1 LAIFAS
7 IDATQGIVME
17 SAESLLEGLDEQQR
31 LAATAL
37 LGPVRIIA
45 SAGSGKTK
53 TISHRI
59 AYGVATGVYAPDKV
73 LALSYTA
80 RSAAELRARINAL
93 GIPAVQVRTIHAAAL
108 AQLRYFWPQLT
119 GVNAPRVIG
128 SKKELLLE
136 SLKSLKIESSQSIL
150 RELASEIEWWKYSLL
165 SPEEYAESNR
175 QLESINHSV
184 ATEVV
189 REYEK
194 LKSAQ
199 KLIDWED
206 VLLLTLGMVQSE
218 PRVSEHVRS
227 QYRFFTIDE
236 FQDVSPLQF
245 ALLEQWL
252 GDRSDLCVVGDPR
265 QTIYSFAGASQG
277 YLTGFESRFESTVSV
292 ELSNNYRSGV
302 EVVKLAN
309 RVMGDFSPM
318 SAISGIG
325 SVSFK
330 EFPNEAKEASSIA
343 TMIAE
348 DIENGIAESEIAV
361 LFRVNSQ
368 AEPISQQL
376 SELHIRHQL
385 KTQEKFFQQ
394 PVISQAVQL
403 IRASRFIEQKPASE
417 VVADVLRS
425 LGWTLSPS
433 GELSN
438 WESLQALYEAL
449 TEQELTISET
459 IELID
464 SLQLQQFEPV
474 RQLVT
479 LSTIHAAK
487 GLEWKKVYFIG
498 VSEGLVPFK
507 MATTEEQINEERRL
521 CYVAT
526 TRAKQQLIISHSKHS
541 GELSRFLRM
550 PADSRN

>member
-1 LAIFAS
+1 
-7 IDATQGIVME
+7 ME

>member
-1 LAIFAS
+1 
-7 IDATQGIVME
+7 ME

-309 RVMGDFSPM
+309 RVMSDFSPM

-330 EFPNEAKEASSIA
+330 EFPNEVKEASSIA

>member
-1 LAIFAS
+1 
-7 IDATQGIVME
+7 ME

-189 REYEK
+189 MEYER

-206 VLLLTLGMVQSE
+206 VLVLTLGMVQSE

>member
-1 LAIFAS
+1 
-7 IDATQGIVME
+7 ME

-189 REYEK
+189 MEYEK

-218 PRVSEHVRS
+218 PRVSERVRS

-309 RVMGDFSPM
+309 RVMSDFSPM

>member
-1 LAIFAS
+1 
-7 IDATQGIVME
+7 ME

-189 REYEK
+189 MEYEK

-309 RVMGDFSPM
+309 RVMSDFSPM

>member
-1 LAIFAS
+1 
-7 IDATQGIVME
+7 
-17 SAESLLEGLDEQQR
+17 
-31 LAATAL
+31 
-37 LGPVRIIA
+37 
-45 SAGSGKTK
+45 
-53 TISHRI
+53 
-59 AYGVATGVYAPDKV
+59 
-73 LALSYTA
+73 
-80 RSAAELRARINAL
+80 
-93 GIPAVQVRTIHAAAL
+93 
-108 AQLRYFWPQLT
+108 
-119 GVNAPRVIG
+119 
-128 SKKELLLE
+128 
-136 SLKSLKIESSQSIL
+136 
-150 RELASEIEWWKYSLL
+150 
-165 SPEEYAESNR
+165 
-175 QLESINHSV
+175 
-184 ATEVV
+184 
-189 REYEK
+189 
-194 LKSAQ
+194 
-199 KLIDWED
+199 
-206 VLLLTLGMVQSE
+206 
-218 PRVSEHVRS
+218 
-227 QYRFFTIDE
+227 
-236 FQDVSPLQF
+236 
-245 ALLEQWL
+245 
-252 GDRSDLCVVGDPR
+252 
-265 QTIYSFAGASQG
+265 
-277 YLTGFESRFESTVSV
+277 
-292 ELSNNYRSGV
+292 
-302 EVVKLAN
+302 
-309 RVMGDFSPM
+309 M

>member
-1 LAIFAS
+1 
-7 IDATQGIVME
+7 ME

-189 REYEK
+189 MEYEK

-309 RVMGDFSPM
+309 RVMSDFSPM

-403 IRASRFIEQKPASE
+403 IRASRFVEQKPASE

>member
-1 LAIFAS
+1 
-7 IDATQGIVME
+7 ME
-17 SAESLLEGLDEQQR
+17 SADSLLEGLDDQQR
-31 LAATAL
+31 LAATEL

-59 AYGVATGVYAPDKV
+59 AYGVTTGVYAPEKV

-80 RSAAELRARINAL
+80 RSAAELRARINSL

-119 GVNAPRVIG
+119 GVNAPRVTG

-136 SLKSLKIESSQSIL
+136 SLKNLKIESSQSIL
-150 RELASEIEWWKYSLL
+150 RELAAEIEWWKYSLL
-165 SPEEYAESNR
+165 SPEQYAESQR
-175 QLESINHSV
+175 QLENINHSV
-184 ATEVV
+184 ATEVIV
-189 REYEK
+189 EYEK
-194 LKSAQ
+194 LKTSQ

-218 PRVSEHVRS
+218 PRVSEHIRS

-236 FQDVSPLQF
+236 FQDISPLQF

-277 YLTGFESRFESTVSV
+277 YLTGFESRFENTVSV
-292 ELSNNYRSGV
+292 ELSNNYRSGAEIV
-302 EVVKLAN
+302 NIAN
-309 RVMGDFSPM
+309 RVMDDFSPM
-318 SAISGIG
+318 AAISGIG
-325 SVSFK
+325 SVRFQ
-330 EFPNEAKEASSIA
+330 EFTSEDNESRSVAK
-343 TMIAE
+343 MIAE
-348 DIENGIAESEIAV
+348 DIENGTAESEIAV

-368 AEPISQQL
+368 AELVSEKL
-376 SELHIRHQL
+376 SELNIRHQL

-394 PVISQAVQL
+394 PVVSQAVQL
-403 IRASRFIEQKPASE
+403 IRASRFIDQKPAAE
-417 VVADVLRS
+417 VVADILRS

-438 WESLQALYEAL
+438 WESLQALYEVL
-449 TEQELTISET
+449 TEHELTISET

-498 VSEGLVPFK
+498 VSEGLVPYK
-507 MATTEEQINEERRL
+507 MANSPEQISEERRL

-526 TRAKQQLIISHSKHS
+526 TRAKQQLVISHSKNS
-541 GELSRFLRM
+541 GELSRFLREF
-550 PADSRN
+550 AGSHN